1 MTLGRL
7 VLAWLPVAVWF
18 TFATGIARRLTLAG
32 ETPPPLGALLLR
44 AVRRASIESLVL
56 TLLSSLW
63 FDTLGA
69 GAWWLPVS
77 LVGAL
82 VALAGVTPVVPSVP
96 RSRSTLLLLFLIDVL
111 RYVGAGALLVWR
123 LG

>member
-7 VLAWLPVAVWF
+7 FLAWLPVAVWF
-18 TFATGIARRLTLAG
+18 TCATAVADRLAFARQGDPGIPSPGSFLRRTYARSMV
-32 ETPPPLGALLLR
+32 EALLL
-44 AVRRASIESLVL
+44 
-56 TLLSSLW
+56 TLLASLW
-63 FDTLGA
+63 FDTLGT
-69 GAWWLPVS
+69 GAWWLPVA

-82 VALAGVTPVVPSVP
+82 VAIAPSIP
-96 RSRSTLLLLFLIDVL
+96 RPRGTAALLFFIDVL